1 MPNSP
6 YENDVSNDSNTLQS
20 SSDSRNTNRVMSSS
34 QRNSRIENTAHRSSV
49 NSRRVGSLSDLVI
62 DEHSRSRYREN
73 GSMSDGRTRSSSRTT
88 SGNPYSRTNS
98 RSQSPSNDGSSLPS
112 QPNGSNDNSTSVPNN
127 SRINKNKRRFLQRW
141 DDSNTNSISNES
153 NEDSVESMP
162 YVYQQSEFLRICQ
175 DIIRKCDSEDVLV
188 NFLETIDKGECFDL
202 SLVRDQQLKKKL
214 RHLSKA
220 LYLERLDS
228 KYKRPPEC
236 TISLLTIY
244 NELLP
249 FIRSKVSKQGEYTK
263 PKQIEEPTKESS
275 KPGPESR
282 LTVEEAS
289 ELLSLR
295 EMHEQGF
302 FVDYENIEKEFTKRH
317 KQVDLWGK
325 TPAEQK
331 ALLESQSDEKDETPW
346 NHFDRDRDFL
356 SSNTV
361 KLGKVGERTKFLDST
376 RDYKESFKPVAKT
389 SSFI

>member
-1 MPNSP
+1 MPYSP
-6 YENDVSNDSNTLQS
+6 YENHVSSDSNTFHS
-20 SSDSRNTNRVMSSS
+20 SSHSHNSNRDRSSS
-34 QRNSRIENTAHRSSV
+34 HRNDRIENTTRRSSF
-49 NSRRVGSLSDLVI
+49 NSSRVGSIRDLVI
-62 DEHSRSRYREN
+62 DTNRRSRYREN

-88 SGNPYSRTNS
+88 SGNPYSNS
-98 RSQSPSNDGSSLPS
+98 NSPSRSPSNNRSSPPTQPDDLNNDSNNVPS
-112 QPNGSNDNSTSVPNN
+112 GTK
-127 SRINKNKRRFLQRW
+127 INKAKRRFLQRW
-141 DDSNTNSISNES
+141 DYSNADSVLNES
-153 NEDSVESMP
+153 NPDDVESLP

-175 DIIRKCDSEDVLV
+175 DIIRKCDSEDVLIK
-188 NFLETIDKGECFDL
+188 FFETIDKGESFDL

-220 LYLERLDS
+220 LYLERNDS
-228 KYKRPPEC
+228 QFKRPPEC
-236 TISLLTIY
+236 NISLLTVY

-249 FIRSKVSKQGEYTK
+249 YIRLKVSTQGEYTK
-263 PKQIEEPTKESS
+263 PKQTLESTKESS
-275 KPGPESR
+275 KQSPESK

-331 ALLESQSDEKDETPW
+331 ALLASQSDENDEQPW

-356 SSNTV
+356 SASSV
-361 KLGKVGERTKFLDST
+361 KAGKVGERTKLLDST